1 VPPAGRAELFNLP
14 NLLSLLRMGLVPL
27 FVIALTRGEM
37 GKALAIF
44 IVAGVTDALDG
55 FIARFW
61 GQQTTLGTFLDPAAD
76 KLLMTAGYV
85 VLTIER
91 LTPELSIPLWVTILV
106 IARDVLIVIIA
117 AAFYAAQDVKS
128 FPPTF
133 LSKVTTAVQVFAL
146 ALVLLANTWTTDT
159 VGQLAEWSLYL
170 VALLTVGSGVGYL
183 VRGGKMDREG
193 QGT

>member
-1 VPPAGRAELFNLP
+1 MLNIP

-44 IVAGVTDALDG
+44 VVAGVTDALDG
-55 FIARFW
+55 FVARFW

-85 VLTIER
+85 VLTIEH
-91 LTPELSIPLWVTILV
+91 LTPVLSIPLWVSIMV

-117 AAFYAAQDVKS
+117 AAMYAAQEVKT
-128 FPPTF
+128 FPPMF
-133 LSKVTTAVQVFAL
+133 LSKVTTAVQVLAL
-146 ALVLLANTWTTDT
+146 GLVLLANTL
-159 VGQLAEWSLYL
+159 VEAGMVSRVAEWVVYS
-170 VALLTVGSGVGYL
+170 VAVFTVASGVGYL
-183 VRGGKMDREG
+183 VRAGKMDREG
-193 QGT
+193 QGA